1 MIGQIFD
8 IIAPV
13 FLLIMAGAAVA
24 KMGWLS
30 EVAIDGMMGFALKF
44 AAPSLLFLSVSRLD
58 IGSAF
63 QWPLLASFYI
73 AAAIS
78 FFLALLLARHLFK
91 RRPGEAVAVA
101 FGALFSNALI
111 LGFPISERAYG
122 VDSLVTN
129 VALISIHAPFCYLLG
144 ITAMELSR
152 ADKQAFHKTA
162 QTIAKMMFRNPLM
175 IGIGLG
181 FMANLSGLTLPTP
194 ALSAI
199 EMLAR
204 TTLPVA
210 LFGIGGVL
218 TRYALG
224 ASLGQASMV
233 STLSLLVHPL
243 MVYLLAT
250 RVFSL
255 EPQVMRSAV
264 LTAAMAPGA
273 NVFLFATMYN
283 RAKGVAASTILLATS
298 ASIFTIAGWIWF
310 LGT

>member
-1 MIGQIFD
+1 MIAQIFD

-13 FLLIMAGAAVA
+13 FLLIAAGALAA
-24 KMGWLS
+24 KLGWIS
-30 EVAIDGMMGFALKF
+30 AAAIDGMMSFAMKF
-44 AAPSLLFLSVSRLD
+44 AAPSLLFVSVSQLD
-58 IGSAF
+58 ISTAF
-63 QWPLLASFYI
+63 KWPLLASFYI
-73 AAAIS
+73 SAIIS
-78 FFLALLLARHLFK
+78 FLLALLLARIVFK

-101 FGALFSNALI
+101 FGALFSNSLI

-129 VALISIHAPFCYLLG
+129 VALVSIHAPFCYLIG

-162 QTIAKMMFRNPLM
+162 HTIIRMMFKNTLM

-181 FMANLSGLTLPTP
+181 FAVNLSGLSLPAP
-194 ALSAI
+194 AFSTI
-199 EMLAR
+199 EMLAS

-210 LFGIGGVL
+210 LFGVGGVL
-218 TRYALG
+218 TRYAFG
-224 ASLGQASMV
+224 ASMPQAFMV

-243 MVYLLAT
+243 LVYLLAT
-250 RVFSL
+250 KVFLL

-273 NVFLFATMYN
+273 NAFLFASMYK
-283 RAKGVAASTILLATS
+283 RGEGVAASAILLATS
-298 ASIFTIAGWIWF
+298 ASVFTVAGWIWF
-310 LGT
+310 MG

>member
-1 MIGQIFD
+1 MIAAILD

-13 FLLIMAGAAVA
+13 FLLIAAGAGAARL
-24 KMGWLS
+24 GWLS
-30 EVAIDGMMGFALKF
+30 QSAIDGMMGFALKF

-58 IGSAF
+58 ISSAF
-63 QWPLLASFYI
+63 QWPLMASFYI
-73 AAAIS
+73 AATGS
-78 FFLALLLARHLFK
+78 FLLALLLARTLFK

-101 FGALFSNALI
+101 FGALFSNSLI

-122 VDSLVTN
+122 AESLVTN
-129 VALISIHAPFCYLLG
+129 VALVSIHAPFCYLLG

-152 ADKQAFHKTA
+152 ADKQAFHQTA
-162 QTIAKMMFRNPLM
+162 RTILKMMFRNPLM
-175 IGIGLG
+175 IGIALG
-181 FMANLSGLTLPTP
+181 FVVNLSSLTLPAP

-218 TRYALG
+218 TRYSLG
-224 ASLGQASMV
+224 ASLPQAGMV
-233 STLSLLVHPL
+233 SALSLLVHPL
-243 MVYLLAT
+243 LVYLLAT

-255 EPQVMRSAV
+255 EPQVMRNAV

-273 NVFLFATMYN
+273 NAFLFASMYG
-283 RAKGVAASTILLATS
+283 RGKGVAASAIILATS
-298 ASIFTIAGWIWF
+298 ASVFTIAGWIWF
-310 LGT
+310 LA

>member
-1 MIGQIFD
+1 MIAAILD

-13 FLLIMAGAAVA
+13 FLLIAAGAAVA
-24 KMGWLS
+24 KLGWLS
-30 EVAIDGMMGFALKF
+30 EVAIDGMMSFALKF

-58 IGSAF
+58 ISTAF
-63 QWPLLASFYI
+63 QWPLMASFYI
-73 AAAIS
+73 AAASS
-78 FFLALLLARHLFK
+78 FFLALLLARLLFK
-91 RRPGEAVAVA
+91 RSPGEAVAVA

-122 VDSLVTN
+122 AESLATN
-129 VALISIHAPFCYLLG
+129 VAIISIHAPFCYLLG
-144 ITAMELSR
+144 ITAIELSR
-152 ADKQAFHKTA
+152 ADKQAFHRTLR
-162 QTIAKMMFRNPLM
+162 TILAMMFRNPLM

-181 FMANLSGLTLPTP
+181 FMVNLSSLPLPAP
-194 ALSAI
+194 ALSAV

-218 TRYALG
+218 TRYSLG
-224 ASLGQASMV
+224 ASLPQAGMV
-233 STLSLLVHPL
+233 STLSLLFHPF

-255 EPQVMRSAV
+255 EPQVMKSAV

-273 NVFLFATMYN
+273 NAFLFASIYN
-283 RAKGVAASTILLATS
+283 RGKGVAASAILLATS
-298 ASIFTIAGWIWF
+298 ASVFTLAGWIWF
-310 LGT
+310 LG

>member
-1 MIGQIFD
+1 MIAQIFD

-13 FLLIMAGAAVA
+13 FLLIAAGVAAA
-24 KMGWLS
+24 KLGWLS
-30 EVAIDGMMGFALKF
+30 EPAIDGMMSFALKF

-58 IGSAF
+58 IAQAF
-63 QWPLLASFYI
+63 NWSLMLSFYI
-73 AAAIS
+73 AAALS
-78 FFLALLLARHLFK
+78 FFLALLLARFVFK

-101 FGALFSNALI
+101 FGALFSNTLI

-122 VDSLVTN
+122 VESLVTN
-129 VALISIHAPFCYLLG
+129 VALVSIHAPFCYLLG

-152 ADKQAFHKTA
+152 ADKQAFHQTA
-162 QTIAKMMFRNPLM
+162 RTILKMMFRNPLM

-181 FMANLSGLTLPTP
+181 FLVNLGGVNLPTP

-218 TRYALG
+218 ARYSLG
-224 ASLGQASMV
+224 ASLPQAGMVSMV
-233 STLSLLVHPL
+233 SLLFHPFL
-243 MVYLLAT
+243 VYLLAT
-250 RVFSL
+250 RVFAL

-273 NVFLFATMYN
+273 NVFLFASMYN
-283 RAKGVAASTILLATS
+283 RGKGVAASAILLATS

-310 LGT
+310 LA

>member
-1 MIGQIFD
+1 MIAAILD

-13 FLLIMAGAAVA
+13 FLLIAAGAVA
-24 KMGWLS
+24 AKLGWLS
-30 EVAIDGMMGFALKF
+30 EPAIDGMMSFALKF
-44 AAPSLLFLSVSRLD
+44 AAPSLLFLSVSRLN
-58 IGSAF
+58 IATAF
-63 QWPLLASFYI
+63 QWPLMASFYI
-73 AAAIS
+73 AAATS
-78 FFLALLLARHLFK
+78 FFLALLLARFLFK

-101 FGALFSNALI
+101 FGALFSNSLI

-129 VALISIHAPFCYLLG
+129 VALVSIHAPFCYLLG

-152 ADKQAFHKTA
+152 ADKQALHKTA
-162 QTIAKMMFRNPLM
+162 RTILTMMFRNPLM
-175 IGIGLG
+175 IGIALG
-181 FMANLSGLTLPTP
+181 FVVNLTRFTLPTP

-218 TRYALG
+218 TRYSLG
-224 ASLGQASMV
+224 ASLPQAGMV

-243 MVYLLAT
+243 LVYLLAT
-250 RVFSL
+250 RVFLL

-273 NVFLFATMYN
+273 NAFLFASIYN
-283 RAKGVAASTILLATS
+283 RGKGVAASAILLATS
-298 ASIFTIAGWIWF
+298 ASVFTVAGWIWF
-310 LGT
+310 LA

>member
-1 MIGQIFD
+1 MIAQIFD

-13 FLLIMAGAAVA
+13 FLLIAAGALAA
-24 KMGWLS
+24 KLGWLS
-30 EVAIDGMMGFALKF
+30 EAAIDGMMSFAMKF
-44 AAPSLLFLSVSRLD
+44 AAPSLLFLSVSHLD
-58 IGSAF
+58 LATAF
-63 QWPLLASFYI
+63 QWPLMASFYI
-73 AAAIS
+73 GATAS
-78 FFLALLLARHLFK
+78 FFLALILARWFFK

-101 FGALFSNALI
+101 FGALFSNSLI

-129 VALISIHAPFCYLLG
+129 VALVSIHAPFCYLLG

-162 QTIAKMMFRNPLM
+162 RTIITMMFKNPLM

-181 FMANLSGLTLPTP
+181 FLVNLSGYALPGP
-194 ALSAI
+194 ALSAV

-210 LFGIGGVL
+210 LFGVGGVL
-218 TRYALG
+218 IRYSLG
-224 ASLGQASMV
+224 ASMPQAFMV
-233 STLSLLVHPL
+233 STLSLFAHPL

-250 RVFSL
+250 KVFPL
-255 EPQVMRSAV
+255 EPQVMKSAV

-273 NVFLFATMYN
+273 NAFLFATIYN
-283 RAKGVAASTILLATS
+283 RGKGVAASAILLATS
-298 ASIFTIAGWIWF
+298 ASVFTIAGWIWF
-310 LGT
+310 LG

>member
-1 MIGQIFD
+1 MIWQILD

-13 FLLIMAGAAVA
+13 FLLIAAGAGAA
-24 KMGWLS
+24 KLGWLS
-30 EVAIDGMMGFALKF
+30 ELAIDGMMGFALKF

-58 IGSAF
+58 ISATF
-63 QWPLLASFYI
+63 QWPLMASFYI
-73 AAAIS
+73 GAASS
-78 FFLALLLARHLFK
+78 FFLALLLARTLFK

-101 FGALFSNALI
+101 FGALFSNSLI
-111 LGFPISERAYG
+111 LGFPIAERAYG
-122 VDSLVTN
+122 AESLVTN
-129 VALISIHAPFCYLLG
+129 VALVSIHAPFCYLLG

-152 ADKQAFHKTA
+152 ADKQAFHTTA
-162 QTIAKMMFRNPLM
+162 RTILTLMFRNPLM
-175 IGIGLG
+175 VGIGLG
-181 FMANLSGLTLPTP
+181 FAVNLSGLTLPTP

-224 ASLGQASMV
+224 VSLPQAGMV
-233 STLSLLVHPL
+233 STLSLLVHPAI
-243 MVYLLAT
+243 VYLLAT
-250 RVFSL
+250 RVFVL

-273 NVFLFATMYN
+273 NAFLFASMYS
-283 RAKGVAASTILLATS
+283 RGKGVAASAILLATS
-298 ASIFTIAGWIWF
+298 ASVFTVSGWIWF
-310 LGT
+310 LGG